1 MLYFPNKP
9 GGFPAGGGA
18 PARAPCDSESGGV
31 NKMTSKRFAMLGLLL
46 GTAAAFVLPL
56 AASAQVVPDTV
67 DPYELAPQNIHLY
80 PISLNARMPYY
91 YLPPIFAPTP
101 MWRGALTAA
110 DVQTFAPHNY
120 VVYEIPDSTGL
131 VAWGTSKKGQ
141 PKTLEAANQQQFM
154 ILPPSKIDDGSS
166 YDLITVSMRYLPKCT
181 ANELKEMFQREVLL
195 EPSRVSSIA
204 DSLPVDQLLTN
215 FERVEDVADI
225 QPRMHESLKNE
236 LATQAWPVEQI
247 YINYSGWRRDPNRI
261 RTLGDYV
268 SNWFTCEGKL
278 LALKHY
284 EGGDYLVTVKWEGYQ
299 PWYPIEVAKN
309 VMRKT
314 LALSFDEFVETTRY
328 YDVELPLDGK
338 EWFRVGSPQYDPNDT
353 RRNVGGGS
361 AGQGMY

>member
-1 MLYFPNKP
+1 M
-9 GGFPAGGGA
+9 
-18 PARAPCDSESGGV
+18 
-31 NKMTSKRFAMLGLLL
+31 MSKRFAISGLLV
-46 GTAAAFVLPL
+46 GTMAAFVLPL

-101 MWRGALTAA
+101 MWRGAMTAA

-120 VVYEIPDSTGL
+120 LVYEIPDSTGL

-154 ILPPSKIDDGSS
+154 VLPPSKIDDGSS
-166 YDLITVSMRYLPKCT
+166 YMLVTTSMRYLPKCT
-181 ANELKEMFQREVLL
+181 AEELKEMFNRELLL

-225 QPRMHESLKNE
+225 QPRIAEELKPE
-236 LATQAWPVEQI
+236 LATSEWPVDKI
-247 YINYSGWRRDPNRI
+247 FINYSGWRRDPNKI
-261 RTLGDYV
+261 RTLGDFV

-278 LALKHY
+278 LALKKADDGY
-284 EGGDYLVTVKWEGYQ
+284 YMVTVSWEGYQ
-299 PWYPIEVAKN
+299 PWYPIEFAKN
-309 VMRKT
+309 VMRKV
-314 LALSFDEFVETTRY
+314 LALSFDEYVETTRY

-338 EWFRVGSPQYDPNDT
+338 EWFRVGSPDYSVDT
-353 RRNVGGGS
+353 RQNVGGGS